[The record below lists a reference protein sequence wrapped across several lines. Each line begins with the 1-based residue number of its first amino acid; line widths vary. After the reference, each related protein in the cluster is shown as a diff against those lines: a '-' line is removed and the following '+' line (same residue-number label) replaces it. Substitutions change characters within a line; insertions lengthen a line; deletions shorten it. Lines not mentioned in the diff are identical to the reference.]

1 MITINVLTI
10 GYVLL
15 FLELVTAYA
24 HIFYTIKSKVKRG
37 IAIATV
43 FAILFLSISIGIEIE
58 ITDSNIEAHCEKE
71 NISYTAVSTIAEY
84 TGIDEKTVYN
94 AMKIG
99 RDNEYDLDIV
109 IKYLDPN
116 LTEEEVTAIVL
127 TYAMVDRNMS
137 NKVIEEP

>member
-1 MITINVLTI
+1 MITINILTI
-10 GYVLL
+10 GYLLL

-24 HIFYTIKSKVKRG
+24 LIFYAIKSKVKRG

-43 FAILFLSISIGIEIE
+43 FAILFLSISIGIEI
-58 ITDSNIEAHCEKE
+58 TDSNIEARCEKE

>member
-1 MITINVLTI
+1 MITINILTI
-10 GYVLL
+10 SYLLL
-15 FLELVTAYA
+15 FLNLIIACDI
-24 HIFYTIKSKVKRG
+24 IFYAIESKVKRS

-43 FAILFLSISIGIEIE
+43 FAILFLSISIGIEI
-58 ITDSNIEAHCEKE
+58 TDSNIEARCEKE

-94 AMKIG
+94 AMEIG
-99 RDNEYDLDIV
+99 RDNKYDLDIV

-127 TYAMVDRNMS
+127 TYTMVDRNIG
-137 NKVIEEP
+137 NKVINEP

>member
-1 MITINVLTI
+1 MITINILTI
-10 GYVLL
+10 GYLLL
-15 FLELVTAYA
+15 FLELVIAYTL
-24 HIFYTIKSKVKRG
+24 IFYTIKSKVKRD
-37 IAIATV
+37 IAIAIV
-43 FAILFLSISIGIEIE
+43 FAILFLSISIGIEI
-58 ITDSNIEAHCEKE
+58 TDSNIEARCEKE

-127 TYAMVDRNMS
+127 TYAMVDRNMG

>member
-1 MITINVLTI
+1 MGIDNVEQI
-10 GYVLL
+10 RKN
-15 FLELVTAYA
+15 AQIA
-24 HIFYTIKSKVKRG
+24 KANAQRD

-43 FAILFLSISIGIEIE
+43 FAILFLSISIGIEI
-58 ITDSNIEAHCEKE
+58 TDSNIEARCEKE

-84 TGIDEKTVYN
+84 TDIDEKTVYN

-99 RDNEYDLDIV
+99 RDNKYDLDIV

-137 NKVIEEP
+137 NKVIEKP

>member
-1 MITINVLTI
+1 MITINILTI
-10 GYVLL
+10 NYLLL
-15 FLELVTAYA
+15 FLNLIIACDL
-24 HIFYTIKSKVKRG
+24 IFHAIESKVKKG
-37 IAIATV
+37 IAITTV
-43 FAILFLSISIGIEIE
+43 FAILFLSMLIGVE
-58 ITDSNIEAHCEKE
+58 ITDPNIEDRCEKE

>member
-1 MITINVLTI
+1 MITINILTI
-10 GYVLL
+10 NYLLL
-15 FLELVTAYA
+15 FLNLIIACDL
-24 HIFYTIKSKVKRG
+24 IFHAIESKVKRD

-43 FAILFLSISIGIEIE
+43 FAILFLSISIGIEI
-58 ITDSNIEAHCEKE
+58 TDSNIEARCEKE

-94 AMKIG
+94 AMEIG

-127 TYAMVDRNMS
+127 TYTMVDRNIG
-137 NKVIEEP
+137 NKVINEP

>member
-1 MITINVLTI
+1 MITINILTI
-10 GYVLL
+10 GYLLL
-15 FLELVTAYA
+15 FLNLIIACDF
-24 HIFYTIKSKVKRG
+24 IFHAIESKVKKG
-37 IAIATV
+37 IAITTV
-43 FAILFLSISIGIEIE
+43 FAILFLSMLIGVE
-58 ITDSNIEAHCEKE
+58 ITDPNIEARCEKE

-94 AMKIG
+94 AMEIG

-116 LTEEEVTAIVL
+116 LTEEEVTAIVV
-127 TYAMVDRNMS
+127 TYTMVDRNMG